1 MGERLPGEQL
11 DPAERKQIRKL
22 YRVEERRALPAPDH
36 GADVIELAP
45 LLGER
50 EQGRLSDRETEV
62 LQLAADG
69 FTNREIGHIL
79 FVSEQTV
86 KSHIRAVLAKLPA
99 RNRAHAV
106 AVACRRGLV
115 S

>member
-1 MGERLPGEQL
+1 MDAADRER
-11 DPAERKQIRKL
+11 IRKL
-22 YRVEERRALPAPDH
+22 YRFEARRAVPTAAVSA
-36 GADVIELAP
+36 GADVIPIAP
-45 LLGER
+45 LLGEP
-50 EQGRLSDRETEV
+50 EPEPLSDREIEV

-79 FVSEQTV
+79 FVSEETV
-86 KSHIRAVLAKLPA
+86 KSHIRLVLAKLRA

-106 AVACRRGLV
+106 ATACRRGLV

>member
-1 MGERLPGEQL
+1 VDPGER
-11 DPAERKQIRKL
+11 RQIRKL
-22 YRVEERRALPAPDH
+22 YRAEERRAVTAPTQE
-36 GADVIELAP
+36 ADVIQLAP
-45 LLGER
+45 LLAER
-50 EQGRLSDRETEV
+50 EPGRLSDREIEV

-86 KSHIRAVLAKLPA
+86 KSHIRALLAKLPA

-106 AVACRRGLV
+106 AVAFRRGLV
-115 S
+115 G